1 MPIRTVLL
9 MICATLAAADDQPAV
24 TSATSAE
31 HYTWGNCC
39 DGWYLVKT
47 PELNIIQERMPPGTS
62 ETLHK
67 HQKARQFFFVLSGEA
82 SIEREG
88 KLSIVHA
95 GEGLEVP
102 PGIAHKVVNKS
113 RQKLEI
119 LVTSQPPSHGD
130 RIDLEAAPK

>member
-95 GEGLEVP
+95 GEGLEV
-102 PGIAHKVVNKS
+102 
-113 RQKLEI
+113 
-119 LVTSQPPSHGD
+119 
-130 RIDLEAAPK
+130 